1 MPLSVFSESHRQHD
15 RTLDD
20 LCSCSDPASTKTSPG
35 VNIKAANKASDNHY
49 HQNGRWQRSYT
60 FKFQYHYSYT
70 FLHNNCSIIIN
81 RTACEQLLRIRKHGC
96 PITQSKLILQ
106 AGGKI
111 SNSFILMDAQFT
123 SLLID
128 VYMLVGSVQLFSF
141 TPAIRGQLQ
150 KNKNLDYRDTGADY
164 NNVLVSGIKRNYF
177 KP

>member
-1 MPLSVFSESHRQHD
+1 
-15 RTLDD
+15 
-20 LCSCSDPASTKTSPG
+20 
-35 VNIKAANKASDNHY
+35 
-49 HQNGRWQRSYT
+49 
-60 FKFQYHYSYT
+60 
-70 FLHNNCSIIIN
+70 
-81 RTACEQLLRIRKHGC
+81 
-96 PITQSKLILQ
+96 
-106 AGGKI
+106 
-111 SNSFILMDAQFT
+111 MDAQFT